1 MTTLGQPLEVVKTQM
16 ASQRGDTMGTALR
29 KVWGRGGVLGCA
41 ALLPFSPSC
50 TPQAQPLTRRRL
62 ANPAHMLAPA
72 VYQGLI
78 PWAWIEA
85 STKGAVLLFAAA
97 EIEAGA
103 MTAGIGPATAGLLG
117 GMGGGVA
124 QAYATVG
131 ALPWSSSSCC
141 WSSRGR
147 DKGTDERGPWGQASA
162 RA

>member
-1 MTTLGQPLEVVKTQM
+1 MRLL
-16 ASQRGDTMGTALR
+16 L
-29 KVWGRGGVLGCA
+29 LA
-41 ALLPFSPSC
+41 ALLSYPAQHELTENLC
-50 TPQAQPLTRRRL
+50 T
-62 ANPAHMLAPA
+62 HA

-97 EIEAGA
+97 EIEGAA

-131 ALPWSSSSCC
+131 A
-141 WSSRGR
+141 SRAPLSLLL
-147 DKGTDERGPWGQASA
+147 ERAS
-162 RA
+162 RAWLALV